1 MARTSD
7 SFARKALVTIEGDS
21 VTAVRLTSRTMVLT
35 EEELIERIEGKKNA
49 FDLSMVRQI
58 SDAVFRRLN
67 READHGF

>member
-35 EEELIERIEGKKNA
+35 EEELIERIEGKKK
-49 FDLSMVRQI
+49 
-58 SDAVFRRLN
+58 RL
-67 READHGF
+67 